1 MIHPHHR
8 RRAGAAV
15 LLVAAL
21 LGLRE
26 GALSPAAVRAAP
38 AAVAAAA
45 SAATTTADA
54 APGPRSA
61 HASEHDAGIGRVKA
75 ALVRGSWVWP
85 LAGRRV
91 IARAFLAPPHA
102 YGPGHRGVDLRAD
115 GGGTGG
121 ADRLLEVFA
130 PGDGVIAFAGTV
142 ADRPLLTIDHGGGL
156 VSTLEPVEA
165 LVEAGS
171 RVRRGMRIGM
181 LAAGGH
187 AKPGSLHLGARA
199 HGEYVNPLLFLS
211 GVQRARLLPLD

>member
-1 MIHPHHR
+1 MTHPHR
-8 RRAGAAV
+8 RLRAGAAV

-26 GALSPAAVRAAP
+26 GAVSPAAGAAPAVASAPAAVRAA
-38 AAVAAAA
+38 
-45 SAATTTADA
+45 DA
-54 APGPRSA
+54 PPGPRSGR
-61 HASEHDAGIGRVKA
+61 ASEQDAGIGRVQA

-85 LAGRRV
+85 LPGRRV
-91 IARAFLAPPHA
+91 IARTFLAPPHA

-121 ADRLLEVFA
+121 ADPLLEVLA

-171 RVRRGMRIGM
+171 RVRRGMRIGT

-187 AKPGSLHLGARA
+187 ASPGSLHLGARA
-199 HGEYVNPLLFLS
+199 HGEYVNPLLFLG

>member
-1 MIHPHHR
+1 MTHPHR
-8 RRAGAAV
+8 RLRAGAAV

-26 GALSPAAVRAAP
+26 GAVSPSAVGATP
-38 AAVAAAA
+38 AAA
-45 SAATTTADA
+45 SAPAAEGAADA
-54 APGPRSA
+54 PPGPRSDR
-61 HASEHDAGIGRVKA
+61 ASEQDAGIGRVQA

-85 LAGRRV
+85 LPGRRV

-121 ADRLLEVFA
+121 ADPLLEVLA
-130 PGDGVIAFAGTV
+130 PGDGVIAFTGTV

-171 RVRRGMRIGM
+171 RVRRGMLIGT

-187 AKPGSLHLGARA
+187 ARPGSLHLGARA
-199 HGEYVNPLLFLS
+199 HGEYVNPLLFLG